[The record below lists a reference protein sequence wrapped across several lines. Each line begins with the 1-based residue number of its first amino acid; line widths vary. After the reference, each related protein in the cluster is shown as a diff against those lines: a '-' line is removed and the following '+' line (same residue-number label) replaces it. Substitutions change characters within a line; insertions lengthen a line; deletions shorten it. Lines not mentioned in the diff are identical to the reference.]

1 MNKYVYI
8 LDLHLKK
15 LFFCTN
21 RLGKFGNFFGIHL
34 PKEFILKGPIYV
46 FIKTN
51 FLVQPIVKIY
61 NEVPDSVTRKTRLV
75 IVFSLS
81 FQDDPSIYDLSFIRH
96 EKWTLKGDTKT
107 TMGHF
112 KQKICKILLAILD
125 FIANFYST
133 QFSILKEK
141 PFL

>member
-1 MNKYVYI
+1 MTFVNRGQ
-8 LDLHLKK
+8 K
-15 LFFCTN
+15 LFFAQTGWVSSEIFLEYISQKN
-21 RLGKFGNFFGIHL
+21 L
-34 PKEFILKGPIYV
+34 LKGPIYV

-125 FIANFYST
+125 FIAYFYST
-133 QFSILKEK
+133 QFLILKDK
-141 PFL
+141 TFFNIFYVK